1 MQPLETIQLSSIQRI
16 REWQDGFEEL
26 QSIPNSF
33 ALEIKDM
40 HDPWSM
46 FTDSSEDKVRK
57 NKCSVALAFADR
69 LIGESACASE

>member
-1 MQPLETIQLSSIQRI
+1 MIQLSSIQRI

-57 NKCSVALAFADR
+57 NKGSVALAFADR
-69 LIGESACASE
+69 FIGEPACASD

>member
-57 NKCSVALAFADR
+57 NKR
-69 LIGESACASE
+69 LGGISPC